1 MNDRKLNTMQ
11 KSNNLN
17 TIFAVNDRAYRVD
30 RTELDPNDDNYPD
43 YNPIAFIDF
52 QEGDVNDETS
62 RVGVTELDL
71 LEIVRDRLINFENS
85 ECSTRHNARALM
97 YIEMAIDCLITANKN
112 NKRSMNEIWY
122 DTRI

>member
-1 MNDRKLNTMQ
+1 MNNRKLNTMQ
-11 KSNNLN
+11 KANNFN

-30 RTELDPNDDNYPD
+30 RTELDPNDDNYSD

-85 ECSTRHNARALM
+85 ECSTRHNTRALM

-112 NKRSMNEIWY
+112 KNNKGV
-122 DTRI
+122 